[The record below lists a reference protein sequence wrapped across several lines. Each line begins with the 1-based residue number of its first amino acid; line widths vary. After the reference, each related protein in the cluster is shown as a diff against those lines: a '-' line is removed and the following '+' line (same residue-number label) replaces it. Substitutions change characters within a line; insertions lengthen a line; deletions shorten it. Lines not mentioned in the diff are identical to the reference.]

1 MSKAIA
7 RLKDSYR
14 VEVQSDEHVYII
26 DEPIDVGGTNK
37 GPNPSQVVMGALGG
51 CIAITMK
58 MYAERKGW
66 KVDEIIVNLDYD
78 RFKGSEYPG
87 YEGDEN
93 FVHEI
98 RESITLKGDLDEDQ
112 RARLFEIASKC
123 PVRRLISSPAFF
135 IEELIANE

>member
-98 RESITLKGDLDEDQ
+98 RESITLKGDLDADQ